1 MVAEPSEKNKNIPE
15 FRPGDTVK
23 VHLKVIEGDSE
34 RVQVFE
40 GTVMLRRGRGDSQTF
55 TVRKISFGVGVER
68 TFPLSSPHLEKIEV
82 IRTGRVRRARLYY
95 LRQLSGKAARVNE
108 AESQATATPHTSAP
122 VPHAPAA
129 EAKPE
134 KSGEAPAKAH
144 KKAEGG
150 HAAKKHSEPPSAE
163 PRALGTAPA
172 PK

>member
-1 MVAEPSEKNKNIPE
+1 MVAEPSEKKKNIPE

-82 IRTGRVRRARLYY
+82 MKTGRVRRARLYY
-95 LRQLSGKAARVNE
+95 LRNLSGKAARVNE
-108 AESQATATPHTSAP
+108 SESQPVQGSQTPAAAAP
-122 VPHAPAA
+122 APAA
-129 EAKPE
+129 DAKPH
-134 KSGEAPAKAH
+134 SEAAKAP
-144 KKAEGG
+144 KKAEPAN
-150 HAAKKHSEPPSAE
+150 HKKHAEPPSSAA
-163 PRALGTAPA
+163 PKALGAAPA